1 MDPINYH
8 LNSNY
13 SNFTLSQLPPLEA
26 LGPTYQLLLAML
38 YSVTA
43 ILAFILN
50 FIAATILLVNKRSSA
65 DLRKYLINLAFA
77 DILMALFSIPFS
89 YTDFMYGRWI
99 FPLFLCPVSQFIQ
112 VCAVCISIYTL
123 IAIGIER
130 YETFQIKISFKLD
143 SKSI

>member
-1 MDPINYH
+1 MDPINFES
-8 LNSNY
+8 NSNY
-13 SNFTLSQLPPLEA
+13 SNLTISQLPPLEA
-26 LGPTYQLLLAML
+26 LGTPYQLLLAVL

-43 ILAFILN
+43 ILAFFLN
-50 FIAATILLVNKRSSA
+50 FIAASVLIVYKRSSA

-99 FPLFLCPVSQFIQ
+99 FPFILCPITQFIQ

-130 YETFQIKISFKLD
+130 
-143 SKSI
+143 

>member
-1 MDPINYH
+1 MDPINYES
-8 LNSNY
+8 NSNK
-13 SNFTLSQLPPLEA
+13 SNLTISQLPPLEA
-26 LGPTYQLLLAML
+26 LGTPYQLLLAVL

-50 FIAATILLVNKRSSA
+50 FIAASVLIVHKRSSA

-77 DILMALFSIPFS
+77 DILMAVFSIPFS

-99 FPLFLCPVSQFIQ
+99 FPLFLCPVTQFIQ

-130 YETFQIKISFKLD
+130 
-143 SKSI
+143 